1 MSESSAF
8 VAVET
13 AARESYS
20 RLIAYLAVRASG
32 DLAAAEDALSD
43 AILAAMQ
50 QWPQEGIP
58 QSPDAWL
65 LQIARRKLIDS
76 QRRSQTR
83 RKMEETILHAI
94 DQAVDKTQDGHEFP
108 DERLKLLFVCAHQ
121 AIDPIARAPLM
132 LQTIFGMD
140 AERIARIFLT
150 SPASMSQRLVRAKTK
165 IRDARIPFRIPER
178 PEWNERVAFVL
189 DAVYAAYTAGRYSCA
204 TMDDPLVEEA
214 LWLARALVFLMPDE
228 PEALGL
234 LSLILSHHAR
244 RDARIVAGIYVPLPE
259 QDTRKWDMPMLRE
272 AESLLRRAS
281 EYHDPGRF
289 QLEAAIQSAHA
300 ARAFCGETP
309 WAAIAA
315 FYDAL
320 VAITPAIGVAIGR
333 AIAHANVSGPECG
346 WTLLNQLPKASLADH
361 LPYWAA
367 RAHLLA
373 ELKRDEEACLAFHRA
388 IELCQDASA
397 KEYLM
402 KCLRL
407 ID

>member
-1 MSESSAF
+1 M
-8 VAVET
+8 
-13 AARESYS
+13 
-20 RLIAYLAVRASG
+20 
-32 DLAAAEDALSD
+32 
-43 AILAAMQ
+43 
-50 QWPQEGIP
+50 
-58 QSPDAWL
+58 
-65 LQIARRKLIDS
+65 
-76 QRRSQTR
+76 
-83 RKMEETILHAI
+83 
-94 DQAVDKTQDGHEFP
+94 
-108 DERLKLLFVCAHQ
+108 
-121 AIDPIARAPLM
+121 ARAGL
-132 LQTIFGMD
+132 G
-140 AERIARIFLT
+140 
-150 SPASMSQRLVRAKTK
+150 
-165 IRDARIPFRIPER
+165 
-178 PEWNERVAFVL
+178 
-189 DAVYAAYTAGRYSCA
+189 
-204 TMDDPLVEEA
+204 
-214 LWLARALVFLMPDE
+214 FLMPDE

-281 EYHDPGRF
+281 EFHDPGRF
-289 QLEAAIQSAHA
+289 QLEAAINRLTQPRLFWRNS
-300 ARAFCGETP
+300 

-346 WTLLNQLPKASLADH
+346 WTLLNQLPKASLTDH
-361 LPYWAA
+361 QPYWAA